1 MPQDIGLNPFR
12 SRLLVGDDGKK
23 VVASNRKAR
32 REFEIL
38 ETFEAGLVL
47 KGPEVKSLR
56 EGKVGFQD
64 SFARLEKGEVWLHS
78 LHISPYEQ
86 ANRYNEDP
94 LRPRKLLLNRH
105 EIRRLVG
112 RVEEKG
118 LTLIPLQIYFR
129 GGYAK
134 VTLAVAKGRKLYDK
148 REKLKRKTQ
157 DDEARRAMA
166 SHRKA

>member
-1 MPQDIGLNPFR
+1 MGE
-12 SRLLVGDDGKK
+12 DGKK

-32 REFEIL
+32 HEYEIL
-38 ETFEAGLVL
+38 DTFEAGLVL

-56 EGKVGFQD
+56 DGKVGFQD
-64 SFARLEKGEVWLHS
+64 AFARLERGEVWLYS

-86 ANRYNEDP
+86 AGRENEDP
-94 LRPRKLLLNRH
+94 LRTRKLLLHKH

-112 RVEEKG
+112 QVEEKG

-134 VTLAVAKGRKLYDK
+134 VTMALAKGRKLYDK

-157 DDEARRAMA
+157 EDEARRAMER
-166 SHRKA
+166 HG